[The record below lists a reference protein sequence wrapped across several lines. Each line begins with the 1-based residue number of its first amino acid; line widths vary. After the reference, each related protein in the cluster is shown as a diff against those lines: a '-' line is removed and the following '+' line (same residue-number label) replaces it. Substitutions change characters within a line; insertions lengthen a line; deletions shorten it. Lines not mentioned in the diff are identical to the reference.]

1 MRSAP
6 PTAMRPHRL
15 LPGLAVLVLIVVALY
30 FGQPVLL
37 PLALAVLLTFLL
49 RPVVV
54 WLERRG
60 LPRVVAVCLVVV
72 GIFTSLGVTGWIVTY
87 QISDLVLHLDDY
99 RDEIR
104 SKIRSFSGGEPG
116 VIDKVRDTVEEV
128 TDEIEKVEAESRAE
142 EVAEDAET
150 RASTERA
157 TDGAPEAIVAP
168 GVVDVGGSAPSRQGA
183 DDPRDPRARRILQG
197 AFSRI
202 TERPGEQFDAE
213 AGDEA
218 ERPVPVEVVPPPA
231 SAAEA
236 IGVVLRTL
244 AAPIATAALVVVLVI
259 FMLIGFEDLRNRLVR
274 LAGEGRVSM
283 TTKTLDDASRR
294 ISRYLVMNALVNGSF
309 GLIVFVGLLS
319 IGVHYAALWGF
330 LAAALRFVPYVGPI
344 TAAVLP
350 VAMSVI
356 QFPDWTH
363 PLLTMGLFV
372 VLELITNN
380 VVEPLAYGKSAGVST
395 VALLVSAAFWT
406 WLWGPLGLVLSV
418 PLTVVLAVLGKHV
431 PQLEGIGIL
440 LGDQPALE
448 PHLSYYQRLLARDAE
463 EAADI
468 AEEQLAAAPRVEV
481 YDTLFVPA
489 LALAERDRQRGEF
502 SDEDTEFLW
511 RATRDLVEENA
522 PEPSPENESPVSV
535 RLLACPVQDAA
546 DELALA
552 MLSHV
557 LPPHCELEVASLTT
571 LASELLQ
578 TIEDGSPQG
587 VIVSALGPGGT
598 AQTRYLVKRIRQRFP
613 RLPIIVGRWGFQGDR
628 ERMVAGLRAR
638 GADHVATTLAEGAT
652 AAARIQP
659 LVPAL

>member
-1 MRSAP
+1 MRSASP
-6 PTAMRPHRL
+6 STMRPHRL
-15 LPGLAVLVLIVVALY
+15 LPGLSVLVLVVAALY
-30 FGQPVLL
+30 FGRPVLL
-37 PLALAVLLTFLL
+37 PLALAVLFTFLL
-49 RPVVV
+49 RPAVL
-54 WLERRG
+54 WLERRR
-60 LPRVVAVCLVVV
+60 LPRIVAVCLVVV
-72 GIFTSLGVTGWIVTY
+72 AIFTSLGVTGWIVTY

-99 RDEIR
+99 RGEIR
-104 SKIRSFSGGEPG
+104 TKIRAFNGGEPG
-116 VIDKVRDTVEEV
+116 VFDKVRDTMEEV
-128 TDEIEKVEAESRAE
+128 SEEIEESEEESRAE
-142 EVAEDAET
+142 EVAEEAAEDVV
-150 RASTERA
+150 EREQA
-157 TDGAPEAIVAP
+157 GEPA
-168 GVVDVGGSAPSRQGA
+168 RGA
-183 DDPRDPRARRILQG
+183 DPPKAPVRRDPRGVLQE
-197 AFSRI
+197 AMSRM
-202 TERPGEQFDAE
+202 TERPGEEQFDGDAAE
-213 AGDEA
+213 DAPPPL
-218 ERPVPVEVVPPPA
+218 PVQVVPPPA
-231 SAAEA
+231 SPADAL
-236 IGVVLRTL
+236 GVVLQTL

-283 TTKTLDDASRR
+283 TTKTLDDAGKR
-294 ISRYLVMNALVNGSF
+294 ISSYLLMNALVNGGF
-309 GLIVFVGLLS
+309 GLIVFLGLLS

-330 LAAALRFVPYVGPI
+330 MAAALRFVPYVGPI

-350 VAMSVI
+350 VALSVI

-363 PLLTMGLFV
+363 PLLTVGLFV

-406 WLWGPLGLVLSV
+406 WLWGPMGLVLSV

-431 PQLEGIGIL
+431 PQLEGIGVL

-448 PHLSYYQRLLARDAE
+448 PHVSYYQRLLAGDAE

-468 AEEQLAAAPRVEV
+468 AEEQLAAAPRLEV
-481 YDTLFVPA
+481 YDKLFVSA
-489 LALAERDRQRGEF
+489 LALAERDRQRGDF

-511 RATRDLVEENA
+511 RTTRELVDENA
-522 PEPSPENESPVSV
+522 PEAAENGSPATV

-557 LPPHCELEVASLTT
+557 LPAHCELEVASLTT

-578 TIEDGSPQG
+578 KIEDDSPQG
-587 VIVSALGPGGT
+587 VVISALGPGGT
-598 AQTRYLVKRIRQRFP
+598 AQTRYLVKRIRQRFA

-628 ERMVAGLRAR
+628 ERMAAGLKGR

-659 LVPAL
+659 LVAAV